1 MIYHVLAKVF
11 LIRSHAK
18 NTQGYKRARE
28 ILIDQRPLALAGQKA
43 SSLPGNLTN
52 NRRRLSHLKRAE
64 LIPAFNRR

>member
-18 NTQGYKRARE
+18 NTQGYTARE
-28 ILIDQRPLALAGQKA
+28 ILIDQQPLALAGQKA
-43 SSLPGNLTN
+43 SSLPGSLTN
-52 NRRRLSHLKRAE
+52 NRRQLSHLRRAE